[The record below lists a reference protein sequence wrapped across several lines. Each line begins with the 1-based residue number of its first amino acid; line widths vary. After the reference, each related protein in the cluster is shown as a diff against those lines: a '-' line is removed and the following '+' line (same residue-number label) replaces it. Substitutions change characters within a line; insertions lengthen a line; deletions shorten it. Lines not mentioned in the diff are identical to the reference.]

1 MKGLNEALQGYI
13 ERELIKKLKQNT
25 WNWVVAN
32 KIEYVNFMAN
42 NYDKF
47 KNWYIKNYLQHTD
60 EGEDKQIEQIIF
72 SKKIFYKMM
81 HNFGVGKDIETLD

>member
-25 WNWVVAN
+25 WNWIVAN

-47 KNWYIKNYLQHTD
+47 KNWYIKNYLQQSD
-60 EGEDKQIEQIIF
+60 EKEEKQIDQIIF
-72 SKKIFYKMM
+72 SK
-81 HNFGVGKDIETLD
+81 